1 MSDIDLSFINKYP
14 YTDFHE
20 LNIDWL
26 LSTYKELL
34 ADYTS
39 IVEWMEND
47 AKNYNDLLNRI
58 IALEISTSGFQGQ
71 IDTLR
76 LYIDARDNVLSQAIS
91 DQYTRITTEYEA
103 LYGSILTAF
112 SGDIAALNIKLENY
126 KIELTNLI
134 NQGDS
139 DVMDWVR
146 MTLDNFIQDLPDYEH
161 LIVHNPVTGEDT
173 TVQQALDDLYS
184 YFNLYGLTAAE
195 YDALELTAAEY
206 DGYFISAYDYDT
218 MAGMIFGRSSPYLMR
233 SPFTG
238 QMEPLQNVILELYS
252 LHRTGALT
260 ATAYDALD
268 LTATAYDALDLEALD
283 YDLNGI

>member
-26 LSTYKELL
+26 LSTYKQLID
-34 ADYTS
+34 DYTG
-39 IVEWMEND
+39 IVEWIEND
-47 AKNYNDLLNRI
+47 AANYNDLLNRI
-58 IALEISTSGFQGQ
+58 IILEGQTADFQSQ

-76 LYIDARDNVLSQAIS
+76 IYIDGKYNTITNAMLA
-91 DQYTRITTEYEA
+91 QYTQITTEYTS
-103 LYGSILTAF
+103 LFSSILTIV
-112 SGDIAALNIKLENY
+112 SGEISTLNNKVENY
-126 KIELTNLI
+126 RIELI
-134 NQGDS
+134 DAIQRGDNY
-139 DVMDWVR
+139 VMGWVEA
-146 MTLDNFIQDLPDYEH
+146 TLDDFIQNLPDYEH
-161 LIVHNPVTGEDT
+161 LIVHNPVTGTDT
-173 TVQQALDDLYS
+173 TVQEALNDLYGF
-184 YFNLYGLTAAE
+184 YNLYGLTAEE
-195 YDALELTAAEY
+195 YDALELTADRY
-206 DGYFISAYDYDT
+206 DGYFITAYEFDVNG
-218 MAGMIFGRSSPYLMR
+218 ALIFGRSSPYLMR

-268 LTATAYDALDLEALD
+268 LTATAYDALDLAALD

>member
-1 MSDIDLSFINKYP
+1 
-14 YTDFHE
+14 
-20 LNIDWL
+20 
-26 LSTYKELL
+26 
-34 ADYTS
+34 
-39 IVEWMEND
+39 
-47 AKNYNDLLNRI
+47 
-58 IALEISTSGFQGQ
+58 
-71 IDTLR
+71 
-76 LYIDARDNVLSQAIS
+76 
-91 DQYTRITTEYEA
+91 
-103 LYGSILTAF
+103 
-112 SGDIAALNIKLENY
+112 
-126 KIELTNLI
+126 
-134 NQGDS
+134 
-139 DVMDWVR
+139 